1 MSAALQGIRVLL
13 IDDEAEFVNTL
24 AERLELRSLVP
35 QVAETGPHG
44 LALLQEGEFH
54 IVLLDMMLPGMR
66 GTDVLRKIRTT
77 HQTLPVVLLTGNAN
91 AKDGI
96 AGMKEGASAYLTKP
110 VDLNELLR
118 VVQEMVQGGP
128 HG

>member
-1 MSAALQGIRVLL
+1 MSSTLQGIRVLL

-24 AERLELRSLVP
+24 AERLELRGLVP
-35 QVAETGPHG
+35 QVAETGHDG
-44 LALLQEGEFH
+44 LAMLEDSEFQV
-54 IVLLDMMLPGMR
+54 VLLDMMLPGMR
-66 GTDVLRKIRTT
+66 GTDVLRKIRTS
-77 HQTLPVVLLTGNAN
+77 HQTLPVILLTGNAN

-118 VVQEMVQGGP
+118 VVQEMVQGEP
-128 HG
+128 RD

>member
-24 AERLELRSLVP
+24 AERLELRGLVP

-44 LALLQEGEFH
+44 LALLQEGEFQV
-54 IVLLDMMLPGMR
+54 VLLDMMLPGMR
-66 GTDVLRKIRTT
+66 GTDVLRKIRAT
-77 HQTLPVVLLTGNAN
+77 HQTLPVILLTGNAN

-128 HG
+128 RG

>member
-44 LALLQEGEFH
+44 LALLQEAEFQV
-54 IVLLDMMLPGMR
+54 VLLDMMLPGMR
-66 GTDVLRKIRTT
+66 GTDVLRKIRAT
-77 HQTLPVVLLTGNAN
+77 HQTLPVILLTGNAN